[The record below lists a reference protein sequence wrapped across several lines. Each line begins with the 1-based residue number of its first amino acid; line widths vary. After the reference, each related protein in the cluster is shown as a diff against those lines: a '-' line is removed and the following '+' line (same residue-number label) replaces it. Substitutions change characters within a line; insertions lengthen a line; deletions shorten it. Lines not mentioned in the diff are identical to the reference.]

1 MKGENGNDQLK
12 LYESDQVK
20 SDSIKMEG
28 KMKSKK
34 GILILFASAML
45 LSANT
50 VFAESVSE
58 NEISSVEKEL
68 NQQLIVKDEDEILSE
83 QTVKGDNSSTKPT
96 WEDKTILSRKID
108 GFQIDIHGHVYPNGN
123 IDNKYA
129 VIESY
134 EDIGAVSY
142 THLTLPTT

>member
-58 NEISSVEKEL
+58 NENIGV
-68 NQQLIVKDEDEILSE
+68 QGV
-83 QTVKGDNSSTKPT
+83 QT
-96 WEDKTILSRKID
+96 R
-108 GFQIDIHGHVYPNGN
+108 
-123 IDNKYA
+123 
-129 VIESY
+129 
-134 EDIGAVSY
+134 
-142 THLTLPTT
+142 